1 MEIGIKGSK
10 TITVTEEM
18 TAEKVGSGLLPVYAT
33 PSMIAEME
41 NVASL
46 SVQKELEEGCG
57 TVGTKMNVDHL
68 SATPVGMQVRIES
81 ELLEMDRRKL
91 VFKVEAYD
99 EAGLIGQGMHERF
112 IIQNEKFLAKAE
124 SKLEKSQS

>member
-18 TAEKVGSGLLPVYAT
+18 TAEKIGSGMLPVYAS
-33 PSMIAEME
+33 PCMMAEME

-46 SVQKELEEGCG
+46 SVQNELEEGSG
-57 TVGTKMNVDHL
+57 TVGIKMNVDHV
-68 SATPVGMQVRIES
+68 SATPVGMQVRIET
-81 ELLEMDRRKL
+81 ELTEIDRKRL

-99 EAGLIGQGMHERF
+99 EAGLIGQGLHERF

-124 SKLEKSQS
+124 SKLEK

>member
-10 TITVTEEM
+10 TIIVTEEM
-18 TAEKVGSGLLPVYAT
+18 TAEKIGSGMLPVYAS
-33 PSMIAEME
+33 PCMMAEME

-46 SVQKELEEGCG
+46 SVQNELEEGSG
-57 TVGTKMNVDHL
+57 TVGIKMNVDHV
-68 SATPVGMQVRIES
+68 SATPVGMQVRIET
-81 ELLEMDRRKL
+81 ELTEIDRKRL

-99 EAGLIGQGMHERF
+99 EAGLIGQGLHERF

-124 SKLEKSQS
+124 SKLEK

>member
-18 TAEKVGSGLLPVYAT
+18 TAEKIGSGMLPVYAS
-33 PSMIAEME
+33 PCMMAEME

-46 SVQKELEEGCG
+46 SVQKELEEGNG
-57 TVGTKMNVDHL
+57 TVGIKMNVNHV
-68 SATPVGMQVRIES
+68 SATPVGMQVRIET
-81 ELLEMDRRKL
+81 ELTEIDRKRL

-99 EAGLIGQGMHERF
+99 EAGLIGQGLHERF

-124 SKLEKSQS
+124 SKLEK

>member
-18 TAEKVGSGLLPVYAT
+18 TAEKIGSGMLPVYAS
-33 PSMIAEME
+33 PCMMAEME

-46 SVQKELEEGCG
+46 SVQNELEEGSG
-57 TVGTKMNVDHL
+57 TVGIKMNVDHV
-68 SATPVGMQVRIES
+68 SATPVGMQVRIET
-81 ELLEMDRRKL
+81 ELTEIDRKRL

-124 SKLEKSQS
+124 SKLEK

>member
-18 TAEKVGSGLLPVYAT
+18 TAEKIGSGMLPVYAS
-33 PSMIAEME
+33 PCMMAEME

-46 SVQKELEEGCG
+46 SVQKELEEGNG
-57 TVGTKMNVDHL
+57 TVGIKMNVDHV
-68 SATPVGMQVRIES
+68 SATPVGMQVRIET
-81 ELLEMDRRKL
+81 ELTEIDRKRL

-99 EAGLIGQGMHERF
+99 EAGLIGQGLHERF

-124 SKLEKSQS
+124 SKLEK